1 MFSEE
6 SFDWFRANI
15 KWISFQIL
23 TPLNVMN
30 LFLRLVL
37 ALGIANFC
45 FAACRVSGCC
55 QHCKR
60 RKCKSSVLYWAH
72 ATNLKVDMDL
82 EGILWKMRTLVQ
94 SFS

>member
-15 KWISFQIL
+15 KWDFVPDFNSIERNES
-23 TPLNVMN
+23 
-30 LFLRLVL
+30 LFKVSSCF
-37 ALGIANFC
+37 GDSKFC